1 MINEEKVNK
10 SEIDHIWERERDG
23 RSIMFRITTFSD
35 RRVEHLQVF

>member
-1 MINEEKVNK
+1 MINEEKVNE
-10 SEIDHIWERERDG
+10 SEIYHIWERE